1 MELSIAADVDAV
13 QAISAV
19 PTILRVVA
27 ETTGMRFVCIAR
39 VTPDSWTTCA
49 VHDMIGFGLRPGD
62 ALEVATTLCD
72 RVRAGDTVV
81 VMDHASEDPVFCGH
95 PTPRMYG
102 FESYISVPIKR
113 ASGEFF
119 GTLCALDPLP
129 AAVANPRTVDT
140 LRLFAELVS
149 RQLEDERRLSASE
162 AALLTERETSE
173 LREQFIAV
181 LGHDLRTPL
190 SSIMTGADLL
200 AMLVADPKALA
211 VVERIKRSGRRI
223 SSLVDDVVDFTRGRM
238 GGGIALNA
246 APTRELGLQLQHVVA
261 ELRDVHEGRVIDAD
275 LAFDEEIVC
284 DPKRIAQLLSN
295 LLTNALIYGAP
306 EQPVR
311 VHGRSQAGGI
321 VLAVSN
327 AGARIAEATIGQLF
341 QPFWRGA
348 RDKGHGGLGLGLY
361 ISSEIARSHGGELR
375 VASTDEA
382 TTFTFSM
389 PGQEAMAISSSLSPA
404 SPSGT

>member
-1 MELSIAADVDAV
+1 
-13 QAISAV
+13 
-19 PTILRVVA
+19 
-27 ETTGMRFVCIAR
+27 
-39 VTPDSWTTCA
+39 
-49 VHDMIGFGLRPGD
+49 MIGFGLQPGD
-62 ALEVATTLCD
+62 ALEVATTLCHE
-72 RVRAGDTVV
+72 VRAGDTVV
-81 VMDHASEDPVFCGH
+81 AMDHASADPVFCNH

-119 GTLCALDPLP
+119 GTLCAFDPLP
-129 AAVANPRTVDT
+129 APVANPRTVDT
-140 LRLFAELVS
+140 LLLFAELVS
-149 RQLEDERRLSASE
+149 RQLEDEQRLSASE

-200 AMLVADPKALA
+200 AMLVADPKVLA

-223 SSLVDDVVDFTRGRM
+223 SNLVDDVVDFTRGRM
-238 GGGIALNA
+238 GGGIALSA
-246 APTRELGLQLQHVVA
+246 CPTRELGLHLQHVVA
-261 ELRDVHEGRVIDAD
+261 ELRDVHEGRVIHAD
-275 LAFDEEIVC
+275 LAFDEEVVC

-311 VHGRSQAGGI
+311 VTGRSEGGGI

-341 QPFWRGA
+341 RPFWRGA
-348 RDKGHGGLGLGLY
+348 GDKAHGGLGLGLY
-361 ISSEIARSHGGELR
+361 IASEIARSHGGVLR
-375 VASTDEA
+375 VVSSDEA

-389 PGQEAMAISSSLSPA
+389 PAQDAMAMSSSLSPA